1 MPARYRLVYWP
12 TLPGRGELIRVI
24 LEDQGIPY
32 EDIARTPAGPDF
44 AAVQGVLRSP
54 PPGTPPAAPPILL
67 DGERALAQS
76 ANIALYL
83 GKQHGLLPAG
93 EMGLFHANQLL
104 LTLSDI
110 VAEVH
115 DTHHPIATH
124 LYYRDQREAAER
136 SGQLFAEVRLPKWL
150 RYLERVLQD
159 NGGEFLLGD
168 TVGVVELFAF
178 QVLDGLA
185 WAFPAGFAVASAE
198 TPGLVALQ
206 ARVRARPRLRD
217 YLEGP
222 RRLPYN
228 DDGIFRRLPGL
239 DLPVG

>member
-1 MPARYRLVYWP
+1 MPAPYKLIYWP

-24 LEDQGIPY
+24 LEDQGLAY
-32 EDIARTPAGPDF
+32 EDVARTPEGPDF
-44 AAVQGVLRSP
+44 AAVQGVLRAP

-67 DGERALAQS
+67 DGDLALAQS

-83 GKQHGLLPAG
+83 GKKHGLLPPGDA
-93 EMGLFHANQLL
+93 GLFHANQLL

-124 LYYRDQREAAER
+124 LYFEDQKAAAER
-136 SGQLFAEVRLPKWL
+136 SGRLFAEVRLPKWL
-150 RYLERVLQD
+150 GYLERVLQD
-159 NGGEFLLGD
+159 NGGACLLGD

-185 WAFPAGFAVASAE
+185 WAFPAGFSAATAD

-206 ARVRARPRLRD
+206 DRVRARPRLRA

-222 RRLPYN
+222 GRLPYN
-228 DDGIFRRLPGL
+228 DNGIFRRLPAL
-239 DLPVG
+239 DLSQG